1 MKIHILLADDHT
13 ILRAGL
19 KMMLNAQP
27 DMEVIGEAQD
37 GRQAISEGIR
47 LQPDIILMDIT
58 MPDMNGIEATRQV
71 KKMLPEVKVL
81 VLTMHENDEYVFQ
94 ALRAG
99 ASGYM
104 LKEAADTE
112 LITALH
118 VIQSG
123 KFYLSPSAQSVM
135 VGDYLQRVRTGEEK
149 DTYSSLTEREREILK
164 LRRQA
169 EAVKQS
175 EDQYRDACVRLNA
188 EELLKAVHVVERLV
202 DDGEPDDGVDN
213 VRIRL
218 DPSEDADQER
228 DAVADRKKAHVLNDV
243 LHAIQEE
250 DHTDQ
255 KRQMVVSGDHV
266 LGTQVHEGTDGTAV
280 NRQQE

>member
-1 MKIHILLADDHT
+1 MKIRILLTDDHT

-27 DMEVIGEAQD
+27 DMEVVGEAHD
-37 GRQAISEGIR
+37 GHQAITEAQR
-47 LQPDIILMDIT
+47 LQPDIVLMDIT
-58 MPDMNGIEATRQV
+58 MPDMNGIEATRHI
-71 KKMLPEVKVL
+71 KKVLPEVKVL
-81 VLTMHENDEYVFQ
+81 VLTMHENDEYIFQ

-164 LRRQA
+164 LVA
-169 EAVKQS
+169 EGYTNNQIA
-175 EDQYRDACVRLNA
+175 ERDRKSTRLNSSHLGISYA
-188 EELLKAVHVVERLV
+188 VFCLK
-202 DDGEPDDGVDN
+202 
-213 VRIRL
+213 
-218 DPSEDADQER
+218 
-228 DAVADRKKAHVLNDV
+228 KKKKIKTN
-243 LHAIQEE
+243 
-250 DHTDQ
+250 
-255 KRQMVVSGDHV
+255 
-266 LGTQVHEGTDGTAV
+266 
-280 NRQQE
+280 

>member
-37 GRQAISEGIR
+37 GRQAISEGVR

-58 MPDMNGIEATRQV
+58 MPDMNGIEATRQI
-71 KKMLPEVKVL
+71 KKMLTEVKVL

-164 LRRQA
+164 LVAAGYTNNQIA
-169 EAVKQS
+169 
-175 EDQYRDACVRLNA
+175 
-188 EELLKAVHVVERLV
+188 ERLV
-202 DDGEPDDGVDN
+202 ISPKTVDTQ
-213 VRIRL
+213 RT
-218 DPSEDADQER
+218 
-228 DAVADRKKAHVLNDV
+228 HVMDTLNLHILAELIKYSMRRV
-243 LHAIQEE
+243 LLA
-250 DHTDQ
+250 
-255 KRQMVVSGDHV
+255 
-266 LGTQVHEGTDGTAV
+266 
-280 NRQQE
+280 